1 MSFTTL
7 RRRKHKSLEA
17 LSKGKENVDLLLM
30 QASQVYSA
38 TSHWQSQIDAADGA
52 KQEAVSLLETV
63 QNNLQVTL
71 HGPGKPSKM
80 GYTLLNAC
88 RKVARCTSLMFCR
101 CLSCTHSGPKPAVQ
115 YPSLFSSAM
124 QQCCV
129 LFSREP

>member
-71 HGPGKPSKM
+71 HGPGKPSMM
-80 GYTLLNAC
+80 GDTLLNAC
-88 RKVARCTSLMFCR
+88 RKVARCISLMFCL
-101 CLSCTHSGPKPAVQ
+101 CLSCTQSSPKPAVQ
-115 YPSLFSSAM
+115 YSLLLSLAIH
-124 QQCCV
+124 QECV
-129 LFSREP
+129 LLSREP

>member
-52 KQEAVSLLETV
+52 KQEAMSLLETV
-63 QNNLQVTL
+63 QDSLQVT
-71 HGPGKPSKM
+71 M
-80 GYTLLNAC
+80 LNPFTT
-88 RKVARCTSLMFCR
+88 TSLW
-101 CLSCTHSGPKPAVQ
+101 CL
-115 YPSLFSSAM
+115 
-124 QQCCV
+124 
-129 LFSREP
+129 